1 MKPYQATINHNGIDY
16 AFNVLMTPEQFEH
29 FERIGLFDDIGEIVG
44 MDDVADQIVAKAH
57 ADYVIE
63 RARA

>member
-1 MKPYQATINHNGIDY
+1 MKLYQATINHNDINY
-16 AFNVLMTPEQFEH
+16 AFNVLMTPEQKEH

-44 MDDVADQIVAKAH
+44 MDDCADELVAKAH

-63 RARA
+63 RARL